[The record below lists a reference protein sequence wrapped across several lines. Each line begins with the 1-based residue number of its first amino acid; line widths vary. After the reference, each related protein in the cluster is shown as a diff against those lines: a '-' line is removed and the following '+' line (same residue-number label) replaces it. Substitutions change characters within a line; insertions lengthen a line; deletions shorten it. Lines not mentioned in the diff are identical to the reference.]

1 MLINQIVMTGN
12 VVRSPELSNTVKG
25 HPFTRFRF
33 ACNRPPR
40 NPEAEGEADF
50 VDVEAYGR
58 LAENL
63 CSTCSVGD
71 RLLVVGK
78 MRHQRWEDDEGNK
91 RARYVVLADAV
102 GVSMEFKALGLHA
115 EDGGEEPADVS
126 GN

>member
-1 MLINQIVMTGN
+1 MLINQVVMTGN
-12 VVRSPELSNTVKG
+12 VVRSPELSSTAKG

-40 NPEAEGEADF
+40 NPEAEAETDF
-50 VDVEAYGR
+50 VDIEAYGR

-91 RARYVVLADAV
+91 RARHVVLADAV
-102 GVSMEFKALGLHA
+102 GASLEFRPLRPRDPVGG
-115 EDGGEEPADVS
+115 EDGGSRD
-126 GN
+126 

>member
-102 GVSMEFKALGLHA
+102 GVSMEFKALGQRA
-115 EDGGEEPADVS
+115 EESGEGPVDACE
-126 GN
+126 N

>member
-1 MLINQIVMTGN
+1 MLINQVVMTGN
-12 VVRSPELSNTVKG
+12 VVRTPELSSTFKG

-40 NPEAEGEADF
+40 NQETDGETDF
-50 VDVEAYGR
+50 VDIEAYGK

-63 CSTCSVGD
+63 CSTCSMGD
-71 RLLVVGK
+71 RLLIVGK

-102 GVSMEFKALGLHA
+102 GVSMEFQALELRAG
-115 EDGGEEPADVS
+115 DNGEGVPAGPVE
-126 GN
+126 

>member
-1 MLINQIVMTGN
+1 MLINQVVMTGN
-12 VVRSPELSNTVKG
+12 VVRSPELSSTLKG

-40 NPEAEGEADF
+40 NPETEGEADF

-63 CSTCSVGD
+63 CSSCSVGD

-78 MRHQRWEDDEGNK
+78 MRHQRWEDAEGNK

-102 GVSMEFKALGLHA
+102 GVSMEFQALGLHA
-115 EDGGEEPADVS
+115 GENGEGQEDAPAD
-126 GN
+126 

>member
-102 GVSMEFKALGLHA
+102 GVSMEFKALGMRT
-115 EDGGEEPADVS
+115 EESEEGPADACE
-126 GN
+126 N

>member
-12 VVRSPELSNTVKG
+12 VVRTPELSSTVKG

-40 NPEAEGEADF
+40 NPEAESETDF
-50 VDVEAYGR
+50 VDIEAYGR

-63 CSTCSVGD
+63 CTSCSVGD

-91 RARYVVLADAV
+91 RARHVLLADAV
-102 GVSMEFKALGLHA
+102 GVSMEFQPLPGLG
-115 EDGGEEPADVS
+115 GISVPEPDDIAI
-126 GN
+126 N

>member
-40 NPEAEGEADF
+40 NPDAEGEADF

-102 GVSMEFKALGLHA
+102 GVSMEFKALGQRA
-115 EDGGEEPADVS
+115 EEGGEEPVDACE
-126 GN
+126 N